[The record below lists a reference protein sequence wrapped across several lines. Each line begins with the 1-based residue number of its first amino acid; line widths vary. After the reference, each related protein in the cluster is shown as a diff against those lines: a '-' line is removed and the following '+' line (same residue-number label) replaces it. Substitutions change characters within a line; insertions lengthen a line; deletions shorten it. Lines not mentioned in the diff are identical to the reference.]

1 MDALQLRQK
10 TKEKD
15 SGVDSD
21 DNILNEFDDE
31 EDYGFQD
38 SDGEAGG
45 SKKKRKKTDEKSKN
59 PEKKRA
65 KLEHN
70 VKTNEEHTPGRFV
83 LLKPPVDSEKEEIE
97 ESDSG
102 TEESTIDQSLIQ
114 NWKELGV
121 SSVEILKALNDKGF
135 SLPTEIQTLSIPPAI
150 FGKRDILGAAET
162 GSGKTLAFGIPIIE
176 GIIRHKQK
184 SEDDLKPLYAI
195 ILTPTRELASQIH
208 GHLKDIVKYTDI
220 KVAAIFGG
228 MAVPKQKRVLKQCPE
243 IVIATPGRLWELFEE
258 GDEHL
263 AKMDSLKYFVVD
275 ETDRMVEKGHFEEMH
290 KLLEVINAE
299 NEKRKDRRNFIFSAT
314 LTMVHD
320 LPDYVLSESHLDY
333 ILITLPITLFF
344 QNVLDT
350 RPNH

>member
-15 SGVDSD
+15 PGVDSD

-31 EDYGFQD
+31 EDFGFQG
-38 SDGEAGG
+38 SDEEIGG
-45 SKKKRKKTDEKSKN
+45 KKKRKKTDDKSRSQD
-59 PEKKRA
+59 KKRA
-65 KLEHN
+65 KLENNH
-70 VKTNEEHTPGRFV
+70 KSSKEAEHIPGRFV
-83 LLKPPVDSEKEEIE
+83 LLKPLVDSN
-97 ESDSG
+97 ESVEADHDDSG
-102 TEESTIDQSLIQ
+102 TEETNIDQSLVQ

-135 SLPTEIQTLSIPPAI
+135 TVPTEIQTLSIPPAI

-176 GIIRHKQK
+176 GIIRQKQK
-184 SEDDLKPLYAI
+184 SEDDSKPLYAV

-208 GHLKDIVKYTDI
+208 GHLKDIAKYTDI

-228 MAVPKQKRVLKQCPE
+228 LAIPKQKRVLKQCPE

-263 AKMDSLKYFVVD
+263 AKMDRMKYFVVD

-299 NEKRKDRRNFIFSAT
+299 NENRKYRRNFIFSAT

-320 LPDYVLSESHLDY
+320 LPDYVLSKSL
-333 ILITLPITLFF
+333 L
-344 QNVLDT
+344 
-350 RPNH
+350 

>member
-15 SGVDSD
+15 PGVDSD

-31 EDYGFQD
+31 EDFGFQG
-38 SDGEAGG
+38 SDEEIGG
-45 SKKKRKKTDEKSKN
+45 KKKRKKTDDKSRN
-59 PEKKRA
+59 LDKKRA
-65 KLEHN
+65 KLENNH
-70 VKTNEEHTPGRFV
+70 KSSKEAEHIPGRFV
-83 LLKPPVDSEKEEIE
+83 LLKPLVDSN
-97 ESDSG
+97 ESVEADHDDSG
-102 TEESTIDQSLIQ
+102 TEETNIDQSLVQ

-135 SLPTEIQTLSIPPAI
+135 TVPTEIQTLSIPPAI

-176 GIIRHKQK
+176 GIIRQKQK
-184 SEDDLKPLYAI
+184 SEDDSKPLYAV

-208 GHLKDIVKYTDI
+208 GHLKDIAKYTDI

-228 MAVPKQKRVLKQCPE
+228 LAIPKQKRVLKQCPE

-263 AKMDSLKYFVVD
+263 AKMDRMKYFVVD

-299 NEKRKDRRNFIFSAT
+299 NENRKYRRNFIFSAT

-320 LPDYVLSESHLDY
+320 LPDYVLSKSL
-333 ILITLPITLFF
+333 L
-344 QNVLDT
+344 
-350 RPNH
+350 

>member
-1 MDALQLRQK
+1 MNLRTVDALQLRQEP
-10 TKEKD
+10 TKEKVPKD

-21 DNILNEFDDE
+21 EDILNEFDDE
-31 EDYGFQD
+31 EDFGFQ
-38 SDGEAGG
+38 EEIGG
-45 SKKKRKKTDEKSKN
+45 KKKRKAVEDKYK
-59 PEKKRA
+59 EKK
-65 KLEHN
+65 KLKMEN
-70 VKTNEEHTPGRFV
+70 GSKPTKEAEYTPGRFV
-83 LLKPPVDSEKEEIE
+83 LLKPPADSDESEEHE
-97 ESDSG
+97 EEEDSG
-102 TEESTIDQSLIQ
+102 TEENKIDKALVQ

-121 SSVEILKALNDKGF
+121 SSEAILKALNDKGF
-135 SLPTEIQTLSIPPAI
+135 TLPTEIQTLSIPPAI

-184 SEDDLKPLYAI
+184 SQDDTKPLYAVV
-195 ILTPTRELASQIH
+195 LTPTRELASQIH
-208 GHLKDIVKYTDI
+208 GHLKDIAKYSDL

-243 IVIATPGRLWELFEE
+243 IVIATPGRLWELYEE

-263 AKMDSLKYFVVD
+263 AKMDRIKYFVVD

-299 NEKRKDRRNFIFSAT
+299 DENRKERRNFIFSAT

-320 LPDYVLSESHLDY
+320 LPDYVLSKFVHFY
-333 ILITLPITLFF
+333 
-344 QNVLDT
+344 
-350 RPNH
+350 